1 MKRKKKNN
9 LNKIKTQNSK
19 KFEIS
24 SFHYLFPLSSLVKK
38 YDNLNFYTNLFYKY
52 MSIEIII
59 PLIERLTKMNL
70 NQQTKEKTNY
80 FKLNSTIINVSPKKN
95 DF

>member
-1 MKRKKKNN
+1 
-9 LNKIKTQNSK
+9 
-19 KFEIS
+19 
-24 SFHYLFPLSSLVKK
+24 
-38 YDNLNFYTNLFYKY
+38 

-80 FKLNSTIINVSPKKN
+80 FKLNSTIINVSPKKK
-95 DF
+95 